1 MTTDNLRY
9 QPALNAGLEPSGPR
23 PRPTR
28 RLKVR
33 QTVLLTVIFLILAT
47 TFGCVKKST
56 YQAQVD
62 EAARL
67 AETVRSLEAER
78 DALQERVDKLVARN
92 DGLNRDLTEAL
103 ARNSGLQQ
111 DLLRAR
117 ADLDRLEKV
126 LSARSEEAGKAMA
139 EMRQTIDR
147 LEEENRDLARQ
158 VEEERLAR
166 QQRIEELKGTYDELV
181 DKMEAEIQRGEITI
195 SELQGK
201 LTVNMVEEI
210 LFDSGRAD
218 IKPAGL
224 KVLGRVGDILKD
236 VADKEIRVEGHT
248 DNVPISSRLREK
260 FPSNWELS
268 SARANS
274 VVHYLQETVGIE
286 GERLSACGFSQYR
299 PIADNDT
306 AEGRARNRRIQIV
319 LVPME
324 GKVVEPLE

>member
-1 MTTDNLRY
+1 
-9 QPALNAGLEPSGPR
+9 
-23 PRPTR
+23 
-28 RLKVR
+28 
-33 QTVLLTVIFLILAT
+33 VLFTVIFLILVST
-47 TFGCVKKST
+47 PGCVKKST

-62 EAARL
+62 ETSRL
-67 AETVRSLEAER
+67 AETIRSLEAER
-78 DALQERVDKLVARN
+78 DALRERVEKLVARN

-126 LSARSEEAGKAMA
+126 LSARGEETGKAMA

-158 VEEERLAR
+158 VEQERLAR

-181 DKMEAEIQRGEITI
+181 DKMEAEIERGEITI

-224 KVLGRVGDILKD
+224 EVLGRVGDILKE

-248 DNVPISSRLREK
+248 DNVPISSRLRET

-268 SARANS
+268 TARAVN
-274 VVHYLQETVGIE
+274 VLHYLQETVGIP
-286 GERLSACGFSQYR
+286 GERLSACGYGEFR
-299 PIADNDT
+299 PVADNSMP
-306 AEGRARNRRIQIV
+306 EGRAQNRRIQIV
-319 LVPME
+319 LVPLE
-324 GKVVEPLE
+324 QPVVEGAE

>member
-1 MTTDNLRY
+1 VR
-9 QPALNAGLEPSGPR
+9 PS
-23 PRPTR
+23 
-28 RLKVR
+28 
-33 QTVLLTVIFLILAT
+33 VLFTVIFLILVST
-47 TFGCVKKST
+47 PGCVKKST

-62 EAARL
+62 ETSRL
-67 AETVRSLEAER
+67 AETIRSLEAER
-78 DALQERVDKLVARN
+78 DALRERVEKLVARN

-126 LSARSEEAGKAMA
+126 LSARGEETGKAMA

-158 VEEERLAR
+158 VEQERLAR

-181 DKMEAEIQRGEITI
+181 DKMEAEIERGEITI

-224 KVLGRVGDILKD
+224 EVLGRVGDILKE

-248 DNVPISSRLREK
+248 DNVPISSRLRET

-268 SARANS
+268 TARAVN
-274 VVHYLQETVGIE
+274 VLHYLQETVGIP
-286 GERLSACGFSQYR
+286 GERLSACGYGEFR
-299 PIADNDT
+299 PVADNSMP
-306 AEGRARNRRIQIV
+306 EGRAQNRRIQIV
-319 LVPME
+319 LVPLE
-324 GKVVEPLE
+324 QPVVEGAE